1 MGEYFRLGQ
10 IEQARNLTLEDLARM
25 GELTGT
31 NAGMHGEFLEA
42 QWMAQHGYSQ
52 HVMHSLQSIY
62 TYAKWE
68 EEACP
73 AHQLWHAGIFLQFN
87 ETHMAE
93 HAIEEGKEQL
103 GEWDAMAM
111 EKRAQNPQTYPQL
124 EEILSAMEREISAF
138 EAGDYATAVEKA
150 KYIGENG
157 YC

>member
-1 MGEYFRLGQ
+1 
-10 IEQARNLTLEDLARM
+10 M

-31 NAGMHGEFLEA
+31 NAGMHGAFLEA

-73 AHQLWHAGIFLQFN
+73 AHQL
-87 ETHMAE
+87 
-93 HAIEEGKEQL
+93 

-111 EKRAQNPQTYPQL
+111 EKRAQNPQTYPKL